1 MSAMEPCHYLKP
13 ERRSPAKL
21 ISTVSG
27 LAATALFASVVWHTT
42 QNGRL
47 TALVVVGTLIGAVL
61 QRSSFGFAGG
71 FRRFITARD
80 GSALKAQIAMFA
92 LMSAMAIPLV
102 VAGEAFGLK
111 LIGVVTPVGVAFVL
125 GAVLFGVGMQLAGG
139 CASGTLFGMGG
150 GNLRLVFALLGLVAG
165 STLSASHMGYWWSLP
180 KFEAV
185 TLWQSFSLPVALVA
199 QAAILLGAWVLVHLI
214 SRKSAREPAKSG
226 RWTLMQ
232 GAVVLACL
240 NVLVLLLSG
249 QPWGEAPA
257 FALWGSKLAAASGV
271 DVFWWDYWSRPGF
284 DRQIEASV
292 LMDSVSVIT
301 IGIVLGALTSAL
313 QSGAFHLRCEGGFAG
328 AVAAIAGGVMM
339 GYGAR
344 LTNGCNIGAY
354 FSGVG
359 TGALSGWVWLAFAL
373 AGSYVGITMMQWS
386 APLLANRT
394 ADNEG

>member
-1 MSAMEPCHYLKP
+1 MSAMEPCHDLGP
-13 ERRSPAKL
+13 ERRSPARL
-21 ISTVSG
+21 ISTASG

-71 FRRFITARD
+71 FRRFITVRD

-111 LIGVVTPVGVAFVL
+111 LVGVVTPVGVAFVL

-214 SRKSAREPAKSG
+214 SRKSAREPANPG

-232 GAVVLACL
+232 GAVVLAYL

-313 QSGAFHLRCEGGFAG
+313 QSGAFHLRCEGGFAE

-386 APLLANRT
+386 TPLLANRT